1 MSNQEDTKQKELKAG
16 DPIPNPKIL
25 VKYDGKTFG
34 PYDNPDQKLT
44 IEIVQREL
52 AKNFP
57 EAAKCE
63 IGQKV
68 LDTGHLELTFTKKA
82 GTKGRGGGQ

>member
-1 MSNQEDTKQKELKAG
+1 MSKTLKPKEA
-16 DPIPNPKIL
+16 IL
-25 VKYDGKTFG
+25 NEKVVVVYDGSTFG

-57 EAAKCE
+57 EAGKCE
-63 IGQKV
+63 ISQKE
-68 LDTGHLELTFTKKA
+68 LADGSLELTFTKKA
-82 GTKGRGGGQ
+82 ATKG